1 MCGGFSTVEKPPLHT
16 YHLQTEVEAPEG
28 HGGIWRQFYQ
38 PHIDVTAH
46 ITCKINEKMIY
57 HGKLYSRQLNNP
69 ENTTIC
75 FTTFV
80 CNYL

>member
-1 MCGGFSTVEKPPLHT
+1 MKSVKPLLKYYFNCHKYQSSMYSVYLGT
-16 YHLQTEVEAPEG
+16 YFDSLL
-28 HGGIWRQFYQ
+28 
-38 PHIDVTAH
+38 HIDVTAH
-46 ITCKINEKMIY
+46 ITCKINEQMIY